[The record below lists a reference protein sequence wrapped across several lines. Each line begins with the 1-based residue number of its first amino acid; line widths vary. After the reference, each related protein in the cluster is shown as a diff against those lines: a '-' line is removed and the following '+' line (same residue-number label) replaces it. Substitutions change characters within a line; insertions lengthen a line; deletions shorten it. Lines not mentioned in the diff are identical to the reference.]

1 MGWVYL
7 YALVDRTGQHDISQL
22 RSLQDWFL
30 KYELQTVP
38 GVSEVSA
45 LGGMVKQ
52 YQVKV
57 NPDKLRAF
65 NIPLSHIQT
74 AIQRGNQE
82 VGASVV
88 EMAEAE
94 YMVRASGYIQGRD
107 DLANI
112 PLGLNVNGP
121 GHSLQFVFQEPVLQA
136 AQLAE
141 IVLTGAIHQCV
152 EVDPTHTGGIR
163 PQLRPGIGRQSG
175 RHLRQVFQYPRTRP
189 VSIGILI
196 KNMRWIWIKAS
207 AKGRTSHD

>member
-65 NIPLSHIQT
+65 NIPLSHIQ
-74 AIQRGNQE
+74 
-82 VGASVV
+82 
-88 EMAEAE
+88 MA
-94 YMVRASGYIQGRD
+94 RK
-107 DLANI
+107 L
-112 PLGLNVNGP
+112 
-121 GHSLQFVFQEPVLQA
+121 VL
-136 AQLAE
+136 L
-141 IVLTGAIHQCV
+141 LW
-152 EVDPTHTGGIR
+152 R
-163 PQLRPGIGRQSG
+163 
-175 RHLRQVFQYPRTRP
+175 
-189 VSIGILI
+189 
-196 KNMRWIWIKAS
+196 
-207 AKGRTSHD
+207 